1 MSPRTSKSTKVSSRT
16 SLTRRG
22 DEKRERGSYLILV
35 EGTTEKGYFSGMR
48 SRRGPQIEV
57 DVIKGDHVT
66 RVRKAVARVSDEYDA
81 VWCVQDTELD
91 QTLTDKML
99 HEAHMGSKESKDGKK
114 LHLGLSTPCFEFWL
128 ILHHDD
134 HRKPFQTADEAKRKL
149 KDILPAWSEGDTRFS
164 DFADGVADA
173 CDRARELD
181 REGDDHGRNP
191 STNVWQL
198 TTLLRADP
206 GRSGP
211 DRP

>member
-1 MSPRTSKSTKVSSRT
+1 MSPRTGKSTKVSSRT
-16 SLTRRG
+16 SLTWRG

-35 EGTTEKGYFSGMR
+35 EGVTEKGYFSGMR

-66 RVRKAVARVSDEYDA
+66 RVRKAVDRVSDEYDA

-91 QTLTDKML
+91 RALTEKML
-99 HEAHMGSKESKDGKK
+99 REARKGSKGSRGGKK

-134 HRKPFQTADEAKRKL
+134 HRKPFQSADEAKDRL
-149 KDILPAWSEGDTRFS
+149 KDLLPTWTEGGTRFS
-164 DFADGVADA
+164 DFAHGVADA
-173 CDRARELD
+173 CDRARSLD

-191 STNVWQL
+191 STNVWKL
-198 TTLLRADP
+198 ATLLRTDPEGSGP
-206 GRSGP
+206 GRS
-211 DRP
+211 